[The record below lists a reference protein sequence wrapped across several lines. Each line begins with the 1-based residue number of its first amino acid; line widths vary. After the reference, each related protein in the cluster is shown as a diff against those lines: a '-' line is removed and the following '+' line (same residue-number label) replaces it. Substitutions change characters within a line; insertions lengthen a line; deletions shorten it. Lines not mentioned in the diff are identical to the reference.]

1 MGHGAFLGFVA
12 TLQLEGIGE
21 GQGLITAFEI
31 LPAMAALSISGG
43 TYSSAIDM
51 TIMHGTCTESVSQ
64 ELMCT
69 TQPRGNPG
77 LKICSLIQG

>member
-1 MGHGAFLGFVA
+1 VSHWAFWGFVA

-51 TIMHGTCTESVSQ
+51 TIMQGTCTESVSK
-64 ELMCT
+64 ELMRN